1 MFSHC
6 LNNISKPSDPGAAT
20 AMVDWPVPRARDYD
34 GNPAIVSVN
43 PDLHPPVR
51 LSIGV
56 RMVEY
61 TATGGRSQT
70 AFCRFFVEVKGSFL

>member
-6 LNNISKPSDPGAAT
+6 LNNISKPTDPGEAT
-20 AMVDWPVPRARDYD
+20 ATVNWPVPTARDYE
-34 GNPAIVSVN
+34 GKPAIVSVN
-43 PDLHPPVR
+43 PDFYPPVKLR
-51 LSIGV
+51 IGV
-56 RMVEY
+56 RKVEY